1 MRITPFDGILD
12 LRSALD
18 AVRER
23 TLMTS
28 QQIDRIIGRIAHQ
41 ILEPEDAQSGVVL
54 IGIRRGGEQ
63 LARRLS
69 LKIEEISGTRPGIGF
84 LNINLYRDDDVAKAL
99 PESEIHEDLSGKLVI
114 VVDDVLFTGRTVRSA
129 LDAVTD
135 LGRPRAIRLAV
146 LVDRGLRELPVQ
158 GDYVGRTIPTSRR
171 EHIEVNLAKT
181 YSEDDRV
188 VIRSDPDAGA

>member
-1 MRITPFDGILD
+1 M
-12 LRSALD
+12 RSALET
-18 AVRER
+18 ARER
-23 TLMTS
+23 TLMTAR
-28 QQIDRIIGRIAHQ
+28 QIERSAGRIAHQ
-41 ILEPEDAQSGVVL
+41 ILEPEDAQSGIVL

-69 LKIEEISGTRPGIGF
+69 SKIEEISGNRPGLGF
-84 LNINLYRDDDVAKAL
+84 LNINLYRDDDVARAL

-135 LGRPRAIRLAV
+135 LGRPRVIRLAV
-146 LVDRGLRELPVQ
+146 LIDRGLRELPVQ

-171 EHIEVNLAKT
+171 DHIEVHLAKAF
-181 YSEDDRV
+181 SEDDRV
-188 VIRSDPDAGA
+188 LIRTDADDAT